1 MSITIPFIF
10 LLHGLLRYNCRLK
23 SLTVVGRK
31 RQGRRSPAGFSWSP
45 QYFMCVSS
53 HPPCVFNEIPK
64 NRYRFQTFQE
74 DHVTQEISYFVTVGF
89 FSSSFFLFLFFSFFF
104 SFFLVFFQYS
114 HNREEKLV
122 PNWREFP
129 SG

>member
-10 LLHGLLRYNCRLK
+10 LLNGLLRYNYRLK

-53 HPPCVFNEIPK
+53 PPPPPPPPPPRVFNEIQK

-74 DHVTQEISYFVTVGF
+74 DHVTQEITYFVTV
-89 FSSSFFLFLFFSFFF
+89 FLFLFFLFF
-104 SFFLVFFQYS
+104 SCVFS
-114 HNREEKLV
+114 VLI
-122 PNWREFP
+122 
-129 SG
+129 